1 MIYFDSAATTN
12 YKPQTVINAAVEAMT
27 KLPFNPNRS
36 GNKQSIELQQRLLD
50 IRGKIARLVNCDSR
64 RVVFTPGDRKSVV

>member
-1 MIYFDSAATTN
+1 MIYFDNAATTN

-50 IRGKIARLVNCDSR
+50 IRGKLRLATGCVYARVHR
-64 RVVFTPGDRKSVV
+64 RA